1 MLHRDS
7 WSLDLR
13 TEFFLTPANEA
24 EYMMALQ
31 FLEERTAVINQHING
46 VLRGFSLLI
55 YNNVSATPSVLYA
68 KILHQNNN
76 FPPFPLR
83 KKKLMHIFAALKRTI
98 VDYPDGQRL
107 LLSTDCMG
115 FFYAH
120 NLTYMAV
127 AIP

>member
-1 MLHRDS
+1 MLHRDT
-7 WSLDLR
+7 WSLHLR
-13 TEFFLTPANEA
+13 TDFFLTPANEA

-31 FLEERTAVINQHING
+31 FLEERIAVINQHING
-46 VLRGFSLLI
+46 VLRGFSLYI
-55 YNNVSATPSVLYA
+55 IMYPPHHPPFTSESYTQTATFS
-68 KILHQNNN
+68 
-76 FPPFPLR
+76 PFPLPR
-83 KKKLMHIFAALKRTI
+83 PILMRIFAAVKRTI